1 MKTQCQTI
9 RLAAAIAAFLVVF
22 ALGSDRAAGQ
32 FIITE
37 IIDANGDGAPPSRSP
52 STGDMK

>member
-9 RLAAAIAAFLVVF
+9 RPAAAIAAFLVIF
-22 ALGSDRAAGQ
+22 ALGSGRAAGQ

-37 IIDANGDGAPPSRSP
+37 IIDANGDGEPPSRRP
-52 STGDMK
+52 SSGEIK

>member
-9 RLAAAIAAFLVVF
+9 RLVTAMASFLAVS
-22 ALGSDRAAGQ
+22 ALGSGRAAGQ
-32 FIITE
+32 PFITE
-37 IIDANGDGAPPSRSP
+37 IIDAVSDGTPPPRRP